1 MIVAAGL
8 GTTRER
14 TPLALMLALLLLIG
28 GARSAHAS
36 ETSVPFDSAGT
47 TRVLRQIGR
56 AHV

>member
-47 TRVLRQIGR
+47 TRAL
-56 AHV
+56 